1 MCGKKK
7 NTIKMRRQNTQYT
20 DQNSN
25 YIESCKECF
34 DEKEEYWAGMWNDY
48 YSDRL

>member
-1 MCGKKK
+1 
-7 NTIKMRRQNTQYT
+7 MRRQNTQYT

-34 DEKEEYWAGMWNDY
+34 YEKEEYWVVDFKNY
-48 YSDRL
+48 FYKEKT